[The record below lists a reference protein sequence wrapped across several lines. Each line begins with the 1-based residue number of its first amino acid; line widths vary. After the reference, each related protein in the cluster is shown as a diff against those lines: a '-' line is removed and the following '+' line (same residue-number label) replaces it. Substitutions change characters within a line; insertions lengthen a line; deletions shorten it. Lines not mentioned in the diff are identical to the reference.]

1 MKFLREIRLP
11 EASTYEVGSQLFADV
26 FEEGEIIDV
35 TGTAKGKGFA
45 GTIKRH
51 NFSRGPMTHGSKSH
65 REPGSIGPMT
75 SGGGGRVFKGKKLPG
90 HMGAHK
96 VTIQRLSVV
105 RVDKER
111 NLLLI
116 KGAVPGPQGGLVL
129 VKNTVKP
136 RK

>member
-1 MKFLREIRLP
+1 
-11 EASTYEVGSQLFADV
+11 
-26 FEEGEIIDV
+26 
-35 TGTAKGKGFA
+35 
-45 GTIKRH
+45 
-51 NFSRGPMTHGSKSH
+51 MTHGSKSH